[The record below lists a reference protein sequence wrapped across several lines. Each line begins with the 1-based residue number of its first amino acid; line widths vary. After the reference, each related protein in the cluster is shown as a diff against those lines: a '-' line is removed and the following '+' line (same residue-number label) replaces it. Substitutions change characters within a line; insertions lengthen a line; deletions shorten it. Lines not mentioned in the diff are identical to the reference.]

1 MEFLHKKYLEAT
13 ATSNSLKLA
22 RLEANLVPF
31 KSKRTP
37 MLAQKSTEIN
47 DSGKHNGL
55 DREVDS
61 TKTIIAKT
69 KNNDEKLLTIIK
81 NNKTRLRKLYKELEL
96 NTSDEPSGKRE
107 NCVLHVNYKEQEA
120 ALVCQVST
128 ANLVALK
135 QRLSKVL
142 LKYKSRFRPVHS
154 EPGLFKQMGLIHVLM
169 PCKTAIDFASLEEQL
184 HRDALSC
191 QAEGCKIVS
200 IEMGALCFR
209 CQPEGIP
216 EVSAKLRLC
225 GYKPLLTEIGYY
237 FTEPLEKLTAAQM
250 RRYSQFLKALQ
261 ADADIVKIYDNVQ
274 NSVVHSMY
282 TG

>member
-1 MEFLHKKYLEAT
+1 MEFLHKKYLEAA

-31 KSKRTP
+31 KSKRTK

-55 DREVDS
+55 DCEVDS
-61 TKTIIAKT
+61 TKSVIRKT
-69 KNNDEKLLTIIK
+69 ENNDEKLLTMIK
-81 NNKTRLRKLYKELEL
+81 NNKTRLRKLYKELDL

-128 ANLVALK
+128 ANLGVLK
-135 QRLSKVL
+135 HRLSKVL

-154 EPGLFKQMGLIHVLM
+154 KPSLFKQMGLIHALM
-169 PCKTAIDFASLEEQL
+169 NCKAAIDFASLDEQL
-184 HRDALSC
+184 KRDAHSC
-191 QAEGCKIVS
+191 QAEGCQIVS

-209 CQPEGIP
+209 CHPEGIAD
-216 EVSAKLRLC
+216 VAAKLKLC

-237 FTEPLEKLTAAQM
+237 STEPLVKLTAAQM
-250 RRYSQFLKALQ
+250 RRYSEFLKALQ
-261 ADADIVKIYDNVQ
+261 ADTDIVKIYDNVQ
-274 NSVVHSMY
+274 NSVLNSMY